1 MQKLQPKGGYKPFS
15 DSEYDSAIKATA
27 VVKMEVGQMSCK
39 FKFGQHLSEE
49 RFEMI
54 VSHLE
59 ERGTKIDIKTIK
71 MMREQ
76 RGEKNESEISI

>member
-1 MQKLQPKGGYKPFS
+1 
-15 DSEYDSAIKATA
+15 
-27 VVKMEVGQMSCK
+27 MEVGQMSCK

-59 ERGTKIDIKTIK
+59 ERGTKIDMRTIE
-71 MMREQ
+71 MMQEQ
-76 RGEKNESEISI
+76 RGEKT